1 MSTYEDVLGGLLAR
15 SHLRSG
21 RELAGLV
28 QDAGRRMGFGG
39 TAMYVT
45 DLQQIRLIALP
56 QPDAAGPPTL
66 DVDSSL
72 AGLAYR
78 TQQPQRSR
86 DGATAW
92 LPMIDGV
99 ERVGVLMVTAPVLD
113 DALLGRGET
122 LAGIAALLVV
132 SKSSH
137 SDLLVETERARA
149 MTVQAELLWA
159 FLPPRTIG
167 TAEVTSSAVLEP
179 AYDIGGDTFDH
190 TLDDRGL
197 HLTVIDSMGHDLASG
212 GASAAGLAACRA
224 TRRSGGSL
232 TDIVTSIDEILDT
245 WFTDRL
251 MTAVVAHLDT
261 SDGRLTWINCGHPP
275 PLLIRHGRVLPQV
288 LEREPDLPLGWGFLR
303 DAPPTEHTERLQ
315 PGDRILLYS
324 DGVTEARSPGGDFY
338 GEERLADTVIRA
350 TAAGAPAPEALRR
363 LVQGLR
369 QHQSHKLRDDA
380 TILLT
385 EWHPRGRGGG
395 ARPDAAGGHDR
406 TPGASDR
413 SGRG

>member
-1 MSTYEDVLGGLLAR
+1 MSTYEDVLADLLAR
-15 SHLRSG
+15 SHLLSG
-21 RELAGLV
+21 RELASLV
-28 QDAGRRMGFGG
+28 DDAGRRMGLQG
-39 TAMYVT
+39 TAMYVA
-45 DLQQIRLIALP
+45 DLQQMRLVALP
-56 QPDAAGPPTL
+56 QPGAARQGML
-66 DVDSSL
+66 DVDTSL

-78 TQQPQRSR
+78 TQQVQRSR
-86 DGATAW
+86 DGSTAW
-92 LPMIDGV
+92 LPMIDGI
-99 ERVGVLMVTAPVLD
+99 ERLGVLMVTAPSLD
-113 DALLGRGET
+113 GALLRRSET
-122 LAGIAALLVV
+122 LAGVAALLVV

-137 SDLLVETERARA
+137 SDLLVEAERMRA

-190 TLDDRGL
+190 TLDDSGL

-232 TDIVTSIDEILDT
+232 TDIVTSIDRILNE

-275 PLLIRHGRVLPQV
+275 PLLIRQGRVLPQV
-288 LEREPDLPLGWGFLR
+288 LAREPGLPLGWGFVIES
-303 DAPPTEHTERLQ
+303 PPTEHSERLQ

-324 DGVTEARSPGGDFY
+324 DGVTEARSPEGDLY

-350 TAAGAPAPEALRR
+350 TAAGDPAPEALRR

-369 QHQSHKLRDDA
+369 QHQDHKLRDDA
-380 TILLT
+380 TILLV
-385 EWHPRGRGGG
+385 EWHPSSRGTGGT
-395 ARPDAAGGHDR
+395 RPGHDV
-406 TPGASDR
+406 R
-413 SGRG
+413 SARG

>member
-1 MSTYEDVLGGLLAR
+1 MSTYEGVLAEMLAR
-15 SHLRSG
+15 SPLLSG
-21 RELAGLV
+21 RQLAGLV
-28 QDAGRRMGFGG
+28 RDTGRRMGF
-39 TAMYVT
+39 TETVMYVT
-45 DLQQIRLIALP
+45 DLQQIRLVALP
-56 QPDAAGPPTL
+56 RTEPVERPAL
-66 DVDSSL
+66 DVDTSL

-78 TQQPQRSR
+78 TQSVQRSR
-86 DGATAW
+86 DGGTAW
-92 LPMIDGV
+92 VPMIDGV
-99 ERVGVLMVTAPVLD
+99 ERVGVLMVTAAPLD
-113 DALLGRGET
+113 DVLLARGRT
-122 LAGIAALLVV
+122 LAAVAALLVV

-137 SDLLVETERARA
+137 SDVLVETERSRA

-167 TAEVTSSAVLEP
+167 TADVTSSAVLEP

-224 TRRSGGSL
+224 TRRAGGSL
-232 TDIVTSIDEILDT
+232 TDIVTAIDRILDT

-261 SDGRLTWINCGHPP
+261 ADGRLTWINCGHPP

-288 LEREPDLPLGWGFLR
+288 LAREPDLPLGWGFLV
-303 DAPPTEHTERLQ
+303 DSPPTEHTVRLQ

-324 DGVTEARSPGGDFY
+324 DGVTEARSPQGDLY

-369 QHQSHKLRDDA
+369 AHQDHKLRDDA

-385 EWHPRGRGGG
+385 EWHPSSR
-395 ARPDAAGGHDR
+395 
-406 TPGASDR
+406 
-413 SGRG
+413 

>member
-1 MSTYEDVLGGLLAR
+1 MSTYEGVLAEMLAR
-15 SHLRSG
+15 SPLLSG
-21 RELAGLV
+21 RQLAGLV
-28 QDAGRRMGFGG
+28 QDTGRRMGF
-39 TAMYVT
+39 TETVMYVT
-45 DLQQIRLIALP
+45 DLQQIRLVALP
-56 QPDAAGPPTL
+56 RAEPVERPAL
-66 DVDSSL
+66 DVDTSL

-78 TQQPQRSR
+78 TQSVQRSR
-86 DGATAW
+86 DGGTAW
-92 LPMIDGV
+92 VPMIDGV
-99 ERVGVLMVTAPVLD
+99 ERVGVLMVTAAPLD
-113 DALLGRGET
+113 DVLLARGRT
-122 LAGIAALLVV
+122 LAAVAALLVV

-137 SDLLVETERARA
+137 SDVLVETERSRA

-167 TAEVTSSAVLEP
+167 TADVTSSAVLEP
-179 AYDIGGDTFDH
+179 AYDIGGDAFDH

-224 TRRSGGSL
+224 TRRAGGSL
-232 TDIVTSIDEILDT
+232 TDIVTAIDRILDT

-261 SDGRLTWINCGHPP
+261 ADGRLTWINCGHPP

-288 LEREPDLPLGWGFLR
+288 LAREPDLPLGWGFLV
-303 DAPPTEHTERLQ
+303 DSPPTEHTVRLQ

-324 DGVTEARSPGGDFY
+324 DGVTEARSPQGDLY

-369 QHQSHKLRDDA
+369 AHQDHKLRDDA

-385 EWHPRGRGGG
+385 EWHPSSR
-395 ARPDAAGGHDR
+395 
-406 TPGASDR
+406 
-413 SGRG
+413 

>member
-1 MSTYEDVLGGLLAR
+1 MSTYEDVLADLLSR
-15 SHLRSG
+15 SQLLSV

-28 QDAGRRMGFGG
+28 DDAGRHMGLQG
-39 TAMYVT
+39 TAMYVA

-56 QPDAAGPPTL
+56 QPGAARQENL
-66 DVDSSL
+66 DIDTSL

-78 TQQPQRSR
+78 TQQVQRSR
-86 DGATAW
+86 DGGTAW
-92 LPMIDGV
+92 LPMIDGI
-99 ERVGVLMVTAPVLD
+99 ERLGVLMVTAPSLG
-113 DALLGRGET
+113 DALLRRSET
-122 LAGIAALLVV
+122 LAGVAALLVV

-137 SDLLVETERARA
+137 SDLLVEVERMRA

-190 TLDDRGL
+190 SLDERGL
-197 HLTVIDSMGHDLASG
+197 HLTVMDSMGHDLASG

-232 TDIVTSIDEILDT
+232 TDIVTAIDRILDQ
-245 WFTDRL
+245 WFIDRL

-275 PLLIRHGRVLPQV
+275 PLLIRQGRVLPQV
-288 LEREPDLPLGWGFLR
+288 LARESDLPLGWGFVTEF
-303 DAPPTEHTERLQ
+303 PPTEHSQRLQ

-324 DGVTEARSPGGDFY
+324 DGVTDARSPDGDLY

-350 TAAGAPAPEALRR
+350 TAAGDPAPEALRR
-363 LVQGLR
+363 LILGLR
-369 QHQSHKLRDDA
+369 QHQGHKLRDDA

-385 EWHPRGRGGG
+385 EWHP
-395 ARPDAAGGHDR
+395 
-406 TPGASDR
+406 
-413 SGRG
+413 SGRGTTARARAGS

>member
-1 MSTYEDVLGGLLAR
+1 MSTYEDVLADLLSR
-15 SHLRSG
+15 SQLLSV

-28 QDAGRRMGFGG
+28 DDAGRHMGLQG
-39 TAMYVT
+39 TAMYVA

-56 QPDAAGPPTL
+56 QPGAARQENL
-66 DVDSSL
+66 DIDTSL

-78 TQQPQRSR
+78 TQQVQRSR
-86 DGATAW
+86 DGGTAW
-92 LPMIDGV
+92 LPMIDGI
-99 ERVGVLMVTAPVLD
+99 ERLGVLMVTAPSLG
-113 DALLGRGET
+113 DALLRRSET
-122 LAGIAALLVV
+122 LAGVVALLVV

-137 SDLLVETERARA
+137 SDLLVEVERMRA

-190 TLDDRGL
+190 SLDERGL
-197 HLTVIDSMGHDLASG
+197 HLTVMDSMGHDLASG

-232 TDIVTSIDEILDT
+232 TDIVTAIDRILDQ
-245 WFTDRL
+245 WFIDRL

-275 PLLIRHGRVLPQV
+275 PLLIRQGRVLPQV
-288 LEREPDLPLGWGFLR
+288 LARDPDLPLGWGFVTEF
-303 DAPPTEHTERLQ
+303 PPTEHSQRLQ

-324 DGVTEARSPGGDFY
+324 DGVTDARSPDGDLY

-350 TAAGAPAPEALRR
+350 TAAGDPAPEALRR
-363 LVQGLR
+363 LILGLR
-369 QHQSHKLRDDA
+369 QHQGHKLRDDA

-385 EWHPRGRGGG
+385 EWHP
-395 ARPDAAGGHDR
+395 
-406 TPGASDR
+406 
-413 SGRG
+413 SGRGTTARARGGS

>member
-1 MSTYEDVLGGLLAR
+1 MSTFEDVLADLLGR
-15 SHLRSG
+15 SHLTSG

-28 QDAGRRMGFGG
+28 GDAARRMGFEG
-39 TAMYVT
+39 TAMYLA
-45 DLQQIRLIALP
+45 DLQQMRLVALP
-56 QPDAAGPPTL
+56 QPGATGQPTL
-66 DVDSSL
+66 DVDTSL

-78 TQQPQRSR
+78 TQQTQRSR
-86 DGATAW
+86 DGGTAW

-99 ERVGVLMVTAPVLD
+99 ERLGVLMVTAPAPD
-113 DALLGRGET
+113 DALLARGAA
-122 LAGIAALLVV
+122 LAGVAALLVM

-137 SDLLVETERARA
+137 SDLLVEAERLRA

-167 TAEVTSSAVLEP
+167 TADVTSSAVLEP

-197 HLTVIDSMGHDLASG
+197 HLTVLDSMGHDLASG

-232 TDIVTSIDEILDT
+232 TDIVSSIDRILDA

-261 SDGRLTWINCGHPP
+261 SDGRLDWINCGHPP

-288 LEREPDLPLGWGFLR
+288 LAREPDLPLGWNFL
-303 DAPPTEHTERLQ
+303 AASPPTEHSVRLQ
-315 PGDRILLYS
+315 PGDRVLLYS
-324 DGVTEARSPGGDFY
+324 DGVTEARSPEGDLY

-363 LVQGLR
+363 LIQGLR
-369 QHQSHKLRDDA
+369 QHQDHKLRDDA
-380 TILLT
+380 TILLM
-385 EWHPRGRGGG
+385 EWHPSTPTPRRHPATPARVVRRHHGGE
-395 ARPDAAGGHDR
+395 AG
-406 TPGASDR
+406 
-413 SGRG
+413 SGE

>member
-1 MSTYEDVLGGLLAR
+1 MSTYEDVLAGLVAR
-15 SHLRSG
+15 SHLLSG

-28 QDAGRRMGFGG
+28 QDAGRRMGLRG
-39 TAMYVT
+39 TAMYVA
-45 DLQQIRLIALP
+45 DLQQIRLVALP
-56 QPDAAGPPTL
+56 QPDAVGQPTL
-66 DVDSSL
+66 DVDTSL

-78 TQQPQRSR
+78 TQRVQRSR
-86 DGATAW
+86 DGSTAW

-99 ERVGVLMVTAPVLD
+99 ERLGVLMVTAPALD
-113 DALLGRGET
+113 GVVLGRAGA
-122 LAGIAALLVV
+122 LAGVAALLVV

-137 SDLLVETERARA
+137 SDLLVEAERSRA

-167 TAEVTSSAVLEP
+167 TADVTSSAVLEP

-190 TLDDRGL
+190 TLDDSGL

-232 TDIVTSIDEILDT
+232 TDIVTSIDRILDE

-275 PLLIRHGRVLPQV
+275 PLLIRRGRVLPQT
-288 LEREPDLPLGWGFLR
+288 LAREPDLPLGWGFL
-303 DAPPTEHTERLQ
+303 AGTPPTEHSERLQ

-324 DGVTEARSPGGDFY
+324 DGVTEARSPEGDLY

-350 TAAGAPAPEALRR
+350 TAAGDPAPEALRR

-369 QHQSHKLRDDA
+369 RHQDHKLRDDA

-385 EWHPRGRGGG
+385 EWHPSGLGAEPGGRTAD
-395 ARPDAAGGHDR
+395 ARARDVCG
-406 TPGASDR
+406 
-413 SGRG
+413 

>member
-1 MSTYEDVLGGLLAR
+1 MYDDVLADLLAR
-15 SHLRSG
+15 SHLVSG
-21 RELAGLV
+21 RELAALV
-28 QDAGRRMGFGG
+28 NEAGRRIGLQGA
-39 TAMYVT
+39 AMYVA

-56 QPDAAGPPTL
+56 QPNAPQHQTL
-66 DVDSSL
+66 EVDSSL

-78 TQQPQRSR
+78 TQQVQRSR
-86 DGATAW
+86 DGVTAW

-99 ERVGVLMVTAPVLD
+99 ERLGVLMVEAPSLD
-113 DALLGRGET
+113 GALLRRSET
-122 LAGIAALLVV
+122 LAGVAALLVV
-132 SKSSH
+132 SMSSH
-137 SDLLVETERARA
+137 SDLLVEAERSRA

-190 TLDDRGL
+190 TLDERGL
-197 HLTVIDSMGHDLASG
+197 HLAVIDSMGHDLASG

-232 TDIVTSIDEILDT
+232 TDIVTSIDGILDQ

-261 SDGRLTWINCGHPP
+261 SEGRLTWINCGHPP
-275 PLLIRHGRVLPQV
+275 PLLIRHGRVLPQA
-288 LEREPDLPLGWGFLR
+288 LAREPDLPLGWGFL
-303 DAPPTEHTERLQ
+303 AESPPTEHSQRLQ

-324 DGVTEARSPGGDFY
+324 DGVTEARSPQGDLY
-338 GEERLADTVIRA
+338 GEERLGDTVIRA
-350 TAAGAPAPEALRR
+350 TAAGHPAPEALRR

-369 QHQSHKLRDDA
+369 EHQHHKLRDDA
-380 TILLT
+380 TILLS
-385 EWHPRGRGGG
+385 EWHP
-395 ARPDAAGGHDR
+395 
-406 TPGASDR
+406 
-413 SGRG
+413 SGRGTEA

>member
-1 MSTYEDVLGGLLAR
+1 MSTYEDVLAGLLAR
-15 SHLRSG
+15 SHLLSG

-28 QDAGRRMGFGG
+28 QDAGRRMGLRG
-39 TAMYVT
+39 TAMYVA
-45 DLQQIRLIALP
+45 DLQQIRLVALP
-56 QPDAAGPPTL
+56 QPDAGVRPAL
-66 DVDSSL
+66 DVDTSL

-78 TQQPQRSR
+78 TQRMQRSR
-86 DGATAW
+86 DGGTVW

-99 ERVGVLMVTAPVLD
+99 ERLGVLMVTAPSLDGVVL
-113 DALLGRGET
+113 ARAEV
-122 LAGIAALLVV
+122 LAGVAALLIV

-137 SDLLVETERARA
+137 SDLLVEAERTRA

-167 TAEVTSSAVLEP
+167 TADVTSSAVLEP

-190 TLDDRGL
+190 TLDDSGL

-232 TDIVTSIDEILDT
+232 TDIVTSIDRILDE

-261 SDGRLTWINCGHPP
+261 SDGLLTWVNCGHPP
-275 PLLIRHGRVLPQV
+275 PLLIRRGRVHPQ
-288 LEREPDLPLGWGFLR
+288 LLAREPDLPLGWGFL
-303 DAPPTEHTERLQ
+303 ASSPPTEHTERLQ

-324 DGVTEARSPGGDFY
+324 DGVIEARSPEGDLY

-350 TAAGAPAPEALRR
+350 TAAGDPAPEALRR
-363 LVQGLR
+363 LIQGLR
-369 QHQSHKLRDDA
+369 QHQDHKLRDDA

-385 EWHPRGRGGG
+385 EWHPTGLDAETRGRPTP
-395 ARPDAAGGHDR
+395 ARAEDV
-406 TPGASDR
+406 
-413 SGRG
+413 RG

>member
-1 MSTYEDVLGGLLAR
+1 MSTYEDVLADLLSR
-15 SHLRSG
+15 SHLLSV

-28 QDAGRRMGFGG
+28 DDAGRSMGLQG
-39 TAMYVT
+39 TAMYVA

-56 QPDAAGPPTL
+56 QPGAARQETADIDA
-66 DVDSSL
+66 SL

-78 TQQPQRSR
+78 TQQVQRSR
-86 DGATAW
+86 DGGTAW
-92 LPMIDGV
+92 LPMIDGI
-99 ERVGVLMVTAPVLD
+99 ERLGVLMVTAPSLG
-113 DALLGRGET
+113 DALLRRSET
-122 LAGIAALLVV
+122 LAGVAALLVV

-137 SDLLVETERARA
+137 SDLLVEVERMRA

-190 TLDDRGL
+190 SLDDRGL
-197 HLTVIDSMGHDLASG
+197 HLTVMDSMGHDLASG

-232 TDIVTSIDEILDT
+232 TDIVTAIDRILDQ
-245 WFTDRL
+245 WFVDRL

-275 PLLIRHGRVLPQV
+275 PLLIREGRVLPQV
-288 LEREPDLPLGWGFLR
+288 LAREPDLPLGWAFVTEF
-303 DAPPTEHTERLQ
+303 PPTEHSQRLQ

-324 DGVTEARSPGGDFY
+324 DGVTDARSRDGDLY

-350 TAAGAPAPEALRR
+350 TAAGDPAPEALRR
-363 LVQGLR
+363 LIQSLR
-369 QHQSHKLRDDA
+369 QHQGHKLRDDA

-385 EWHPRGRGGG
+385 EWHP
-395 ARPDAAGGHDR
+395 
-406 TPGASDR
+406 
-413 SGRG
+413 SGRGTTARGRIATSASADTP